1 MKKVLITGSNGFIG
15 KHLIQTLEEKDVEIV
30 KFDKSSGKNIVN
42 NKDFADLAKTD
53 TVFHLAA
60 VSGYKN
66 SKESAFLAYKVN
78 IMGTINVLEYCR
90 ENKAK
95 IIFPSTYVYAE
106 PYEKIKKETDIVK
119 PTTNYSYTKY
129 LGEQNCQFYSRIYG
143 VDSLILR
150 TSNVYGRGQEGKYI
164 VPIVTD
170 HILNN
175 EELTL
180 TKENVERSFI
190 YIDDLIK
197 AYIKLAEAKTK
208 PREIYNV
215 GPDKATSLKELVELI
230 SKLAG
235 KQAKIKYSGVSR
247 PDEVDINRI
256 DNSKTKNKIGW
267 QPKISLEEGLK
278 RYLISKSKRA

>member
-1 MKKVLITGSNGFIG
+1 MRKVLIAGSNGFIG
-15 KHLIQTLEEKDVEIV
+15 KHLIQALEKKGIEIV
-30 KFDKSSGKNIVN
+30 KFDKNNGKDIVN
-42 NKDFADLAKTD
+42 NNDFADLPKTD

-60 VSGYKN
+60 VSGYKE

-90 ENKAK
+90 KNKAK

-106 PYEKIKKETDIVK
+106 PYEKIKKEIDPVK

-129 LGEQNCQFYSRIYG
+129 LGEQSCQFYSRIYG

-150 TSNVYGRGQEGKYI
+150 TSNVYGAGQEGKYI

-175 EELTL
+175 KELAL

-197 AYIKLAEAKTK
+197 ACIKLAETKTK
-208 PREIYNV
+208 PGEIYNV
-215 GPDKATSLKELVELI
+215 GPDKATSLKELVKLI
-230 SKLAG
+230 SKLAK
-235 KQAKIKYSGVSR
+235 KQARVKYSGVSR

-256 DNSKTKNKIGW
+256 DNSKIKNKIDW
-267 QPKISLEEGLK
+267 QPAISLEEGLK
-278 RYLISKSKRA
+278 RYFISKSKRS

>member
-1 MKKVLITGSNGFIG
+1 MRKVLITGSNGFIG
-15 KHLIQTLEEKDVEIV
+15 KHLIQALEKKGIEIV
-30 KFDKSSGKNIVN
+30 KFDKNSGKDIVS

-60 VSGYKN
+60 VSGYKD

-90 ENKAK
+90 KVGAK
-95 IIFPSTYVYAE
+95 IVFPSTYVYAE
-106 PYEKIKKETDIVK
+106 PYEKIKKETDAVK

-129 LGEQNCQFYSRIYG
+129 LGEQCCQFYSRIYG

-150 TSNVYGRGQEGKYI
+150 TSNVYGAGQEGKYI
-164 VPIVTD
+164 VPIIAD

-175 EELTL
+175 KELTL

-190 YIDDLIK
+190 YIDDLIEI
-197 AYIKLAEAKTK
+197 YIKLAEVKTK
-208 PREIYNV
+208 PGEIYNV
-215 GPDKATSLKELVELI
+215 GPNKSTTLKELVELI

-235 KQAKIKYSGVSR
+235 KQAKVKYSGVSR

-256 DNSKTKNKIGW
+256 DSSKTKNKIDW
-267 QPKISLEEGLK
+267 QPTISLKEGLK
-278 RYLISKSKRA
+278 RYLISKSKRT